1 MNGMAS
7 GKILRRQRTHL
18 DERPWRYS
26 PRRQRTDNRGPRGL
40 YWPSPTSA
48 ARRGGGNSA
57 KIIVKL
63 PAISGSSAS
72 VVKHAQTLNRMSS
85 RHSRMKVNRSF

>member
-18 DERPWRYS
+18 GERPWRYS

-48 ARRGGGNSA
+48 ARRGGGNTA
-57 KIIVKL
+57 KIICSQ
-63 PAISGSSAS
+63 ITSDQRFERFWS
-72 VVKHAQTLNRMSS
+72 
-85 RHSRMKVNRSF
+85 

>member
-18 DERPWRYS
+18 GERPWRYS

-40 YWPSPTSA
+40 YWTSPTSA
-48 ARRGGGNSA
+48 ARRGGGKSA
-57 KIIVKL
+57 KILVKL
-63 PAISGSSAS
+63 PAISGSSAPGD
-72 VVKHAQTLNRMSS
+72 KHAQTLNRMSS
-85 RHSRMKVNRSF
+85 RHSRLKVNRSF